1 MKRGRTLDEETADDS
16 HAVASGRI
24 DCICQVNHASHAQ
37 RLMEYHNDETI
48 RNKVFCNGGAKEI
61 VDLGRCEGAGLV
73 GQHILVLKEIRGTPE
88 EWVEWLY
95 GALIRHSIMRMY
107 FVEDKKAS
115 SREDLL
121 ECLKREGPKKGAI
134 RLMCHPRSMEQWLAD
149 SLPEEFVLHPVR
161 YSYSLQIVTYPVE
174 HGGHIR
180 YSMRLANEAFQTP
193 RDETRRVPGQ
203 FCKAAGKL
211 AEAMVVAG
219 FRPTSGIAI
228 DVGAAPGGWTQI
240 LAKTMK
246 LVIAIDPA
254 ELHES
259 LQSLDNIRHIR
270 KMSQDTKEDM
280 ENILIDGEQV
290 DLICCDANRHPAQL
304 KEMLEPTMPYLHVGG
319 TIIMT
324 LKFRGRGADKS
335 AAANE
340 LIREAL
346 GDRFG
351 NIRCLFLLANT
362 ANERTAIATRIS

>member
-1 MKRGRTLDEETADDS
+1 MKRERTLDKEIKADS
-16 HAVASGRI
+16 HAVASATV
-24 DCICQVNHASHAQ
+24 DCICQVNHASYAQ
-37 RLMEYHNDETI
+37 RLIEYHNDETI
-48 RNKVFCNGGAKEI
+48 RNKLFCNGGAKEI
-61 VDLGRCEGAGLV
+61 VDLGRCEGAGVV
-73 GQHILVLKEIRGTPE
+73 GQHILVLKDIRGTPR
-88 EWVEWLY
+88 EWVAWLY
-95 GALIRHSIMRMY
+95 GSLIRHSIMRMY

-121 ECLKREGPKKGAI
+121 ERLRREGPEKEGI

-149 SLPEEFVLHPVR
+149 SLPEEFTLHPVR
-161 YSYSLQIVTYPVE
+161 YSHSLQIVTYPVE

-180 YSMRLANEAFQTP
+180 YSMRLASEAFQTP
-193 RDETRRVPGQ
+193 RDETTRVPGQ

-211 AEAMVVAG
+211 AEAMIVSG
-219 FRPTSGIAI
+219 FTPTSGIAI

-240 LAKTMK
+240 LAQAMK

-259 LQSLDNIRHIR
+259 LHPLGTIRHIR
-270 KMSQDTKEDM
+270 KKSQDTKEDM
-280 ENILIDGEQV
+280 ENILIDGQQV

-304 KEMLEPTMPYLHVGG
+304 KEMLEPAVPYLRVGG
-319 TIIMT
+319 TIIVT
-324 LKFRGRGADKS
+324 LKFRGRGAHKS

-340 LIREAL
+340 LIQKAL